1 MHNIANSDAVKQQLP
16 FIQAP
21 KKMNMSPLEDNHFL
35 TSVLEG
41 FVDGILI
48 LNLQHELV
56 YANTPGTRICQHLT
70 QQNHAVPDEVLRS
83 CEALTESRELY
94 GDRPLVIESETTNH
108 QSQTFRI
115 RVQWLKLDDLQQPCM
130 LVRLEDQQ
138 QALQSLAVTE
148 AKRYG
153 LTPREAEVWFLK
165 RCNLPRKE
173 IAARLYITIDTV
185 KKHLGNIQSK
195 KQAHQESWC

>member
-1 MHNIANSDAVKQQLP
+1 MNLNS
-16 FIQAP
+16 
-21 KKMNMSPLEDNHFL
+21 LENNHLL

-48 LNLQHELV
+48 LNLQSDLV

-70 QQNHAVPDEVLRS
+70 SRENRVPDEVLRS
-83 CEALTESRELY
+83 CNALIESRELY
-94 GDRPLVIESETTNH
+94 GDRPLVIESEITNE
-108 QSQTFRI
+108 QSQAFRI
-115 RVQWLKLDDLQQPCM
+115 RVQWLKIDDLPQPCL

-153 LTPREAEVWFLK
+153 LTPREAEVLFLK
-165 RCNLPRKE
+165 RCNLSRKE
-173 IAARLYITIDTV
+173 IAAQLYITIDTV

>member
-1 MHNIANSDAVKQQLP
+1 
-16 FIQAP
+16 
-21 KKMNMSPLEDNHFL
+21 MNMNPLENNHFL

-48 LNLQHELV
+48 LNLQSDLV
-56 YANTPGTRICQHLT
+56 YANTPGARICQHLT
-70 QQNHAVPDEVLRS
+70 SRENRVPDEVVRS
-83 CEALTESRELY
+83 CDALIESRELY
-94 GDRPLVIESETTNH
+94 GDRPLVIESEITNE

-115 RVQWLKLDDLQQPCM
+115 RVQWLKIDDLPQPCL

-165 RCNLPRKE
+165 RCNLSRKE
-173 IAARLYITIDTV
+173 IAAQLYITIDTV

>member
-1 MHNIANSDAVKQQLP
+1 
-16 FIQAP
+16 
-21 KKMNMSPLEDNHFL
+21 MSSLENNQFL

-48 LNLQHELV
+48 VNLQNELL
-56 YANTPGTRICQHLT
+56 YANTPGARICQHLT
-70 QQNHAVPDEVLRS
+70 HRENAVPDEVLRS
-83 CEALTESRELY
+83 CEALVESRELY
-94 GDRPLVIESETTNH
+94 GDRPLVIESEVTND

-115 RVQWLKLDDLQQPCM
+115 RVQWLKLDDLQQPYL

-195 KQAHQESWC
+195 KQAHPESWC